1 MGMKHRPEAGPTRL
15 QCRLSVLPPAGPQV
29 QKLYIAIVEES
40 KRLEDKD
47 FVGPTARQ
55 MQVPNKGRSRAEEA
69 EVAAEEGPVLTQY
82 TVLARCPERFAL
94 LALQPVTG
102 VLMQGRLS
110 QLQHI
115 LALSS
120 LEECC

>member
-1 MGMKHRPEAGPTRL
+1 MPTPL

-40 KRLEDKD
+40 ERLEDKG

-55 MQVPNKGRSRAEEA
+55 MQVPGKGRGRAEEA

-110 QLQHI
+110 RLQHI
-115 LALSS
+115 LAMFS
-120 LEECC
+120 LEDECC